1 MVVVVVGLVVVVVGI
16 VVVVEVVVVVVVGIV
31 VVVEVV
37 VVVVVGIV
45 VVVEVVVVVVVVVV
59 GGDVA
64 IAGLA
69 TRKSPATKPQ
79 ITVTSSGIRRFLERS
94 GGLTSSIYLVR

>member
-1 MVVVVVGLVVVVVGI
+1 LGVVVVVVVVGLVVVVVGI
-16 VVVVEVVVVVVVGIV
+16 VVVVEVVVVVVV
-31 VVVEVV
+31 VEVV
-37 VVVVVGIV
+37 VVA
-45 VVVEVVVVVVVVVV
+45 VVVVV

-69 TRKSPATKPQ
+69 TRNIPATKPQ

>member
-16 VVVVEVVVVVVVGIV
+16 VVVVEVVVVVVV
-31 VVVEVV
+31 VEVV
-37 VVVVVGIV
+37 VVA
-45 VVVEVVVVVVVVVV
+45 VVVVV

-79 ITVTSSGIRRFLERS
+79 ITVRSSGIRQFLERS

>member
-1 MVVVVVGLVVVVVGI
+1 LGI
-16 VVVVEVVVVVVVGIV
+16 VVVVVVVGL
-31 VVVEVV
+31 

-94 GGLTSSIYLVR
+94 GGLTSSIYLVRWAASWRGRRLTPRK

>member
-1 MVVVVVGLVVVVVGI
+1 LGIVVVVVVVGLVVVVVGI
-16 VVVVEVVVVVVVGIV
+16 VVVVEVVVVVVV
-31 VVVEVV
+31 VEVV
-37 VVVVVGIV
+37 VVA
-45 VVVEVVVVVVVVVV
+45 VVVVV

>member
-1 MVVVVVGLVVVVVGI
+1 MVVVVIGL
-16 VVVVEVVVVVVVGIV
+16 VVVVVGIV